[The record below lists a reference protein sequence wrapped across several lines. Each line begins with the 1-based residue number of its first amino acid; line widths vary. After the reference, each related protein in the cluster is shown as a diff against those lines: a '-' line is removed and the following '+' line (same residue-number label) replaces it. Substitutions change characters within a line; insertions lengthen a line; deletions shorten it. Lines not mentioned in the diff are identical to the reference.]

1 MPHIDISTNAS
12 VAPKVGQKLLG
23 DVVSLTETLL
33 GKPKNV
39 TMARISGDALMSF
52 QGTPAPAAFVRV
64 AAIGLPTLEARNA
77 LTSGIAA
84 LLDEVL
90 AVPVART
97 FVVFTDVPRDQWG
110 VNGAV
115 LS

>member
-33 GKPKNV
+33 AKPKNV
-39 TMARISGDALMSF
+39 TMARIAGDALIAF
-52 QGTPAPAAFVRV
+52 QGSLEPAAFVRI
-64 AAIGLPTLEARNA
+64 AAIGLPALDARNA
-77 LTSGIAA
+77 LVAGISA

-90 AVPVART
+90 GVPAART

-110 VNGAV
+110 VRGSV